1 MKITKIEKKMLGVFA
16 NGWHQPV
23 CNQVP
28 GSWNTYYSL
37 VRKGLIESVSQRV
50 TVLTY
55 NGFRELAKQKEKN
68 T

>member
-1 MKITKIEKKMLGVFA
+1 MKITKIEKKMLEIFA

-50 TVLTY
+50 TVLTAK
-55 NGFRELAKQKEKN
+55 GQLELSKKQGE
-68 T
+68 